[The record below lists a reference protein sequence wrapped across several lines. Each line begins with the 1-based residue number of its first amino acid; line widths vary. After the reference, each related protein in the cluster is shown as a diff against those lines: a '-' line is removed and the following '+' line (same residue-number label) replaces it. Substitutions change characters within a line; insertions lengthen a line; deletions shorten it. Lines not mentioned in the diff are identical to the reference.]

1 MSGTGTTPATDT
13 RTRVLLSFAM
23 DNHGAAFA
31 YWLRDRLM
39 KTYGWYAPNAVYMDC
54 VASRELTTEHARTMD
69 QHTGPKVAGHVYV
82 APDERDKFAK
92 QGYKPIG
99 ALNPLWNEMYLAAM
113 QQAKAMVMMV
123 TPEYMSSEWCLKEW
137 GQFEEENVRRAGSG
151 QALLKGVA
159 ISFIGTLSQPTQT
172 GKPINVT
179 NVTVLP
185 AAKVYGLGGLLW
197 HKDDYGIGEGDYQ
210 KLCGILGTM
219 T

>member
-1 MSGTGTTPATDT
+1 MSGTGITPATDT

-82 APDERDKFAK
+82 APDERAKFTS

-99 ALNPLWNEMYLAAM
+99 ALNPLWNEMYVAAM
-113 QQAKAMVMMV
+113 QQAQAMVMMV
-123 TPEYMSSEWCLKEW
+123 TPEYMASEWCLKEW
-137 GQFEEENVRRAGSG
+137 GQFEEENIRRAGSG

-159 ISFIGTLSQPTQT
+159 ISFIGTLDRPTQT

-185 AAKVYGLGGLLW
+185 AAKLHGLGGLLW
-197 HKDDYGIGEGDYQ
+197 HKEDYGIAESDYQ
-210 KLCGILGTM
+210 KLCGLLGPLT
-219 T
+219 